1 MAARLFTN
9 YDLGGFYDGTVNE
22 DGLARPGQ
30 GPVVDWF
37 DALGPA
43 DLRYHGELRDDVL
56 RSRITPAG

>member
-22 DGLARPGQ
+22 DGLASPGQ
-30 GPVVDWF
+30 GQVVQPAA
-37 DALGPA
+37 ALGPA
-43 DLRYHGELRDDVL
+43 ALRYRGGLRDDVL

>member
-1 MAARLFTN
+1 M
-9 YDLGGFYDGTVNE
+9 NE
-22 DGLARPGQ
+22 DGLARPDQ

-37 DALGPA
+37 DALGLD

>member
-1 MAARLFTN
+1 MAGGLFTN
-9 YDLGGFYDGTVNE
+9 HDLGGFYDGTVNE

-37 DALGPA
+37 DALGLD